1 MLCVCSRSD
10 PPFEHLAKRAV
21 AKLVAKVNPPA
32 CELKLILCQG
42 LELEVGRRV
51 RGGAAATVEDSE
63 DNDGD
68 DEHSATSGSA
78 DDDGHR
84 VRCRGGAGRVW
95 RGGVDN
101 ARALVLVVDC
111 VCIAALWGEDA
122 LPRAAD
128 ERRGPA
134 VGARHLPNQRA
145 CVVLCRSTKSGERGV
160 ERERESVCVCAL
172 WRRRGIRE
180 ERVHKHKHQNV
191 CTTRS
196 KVE

>member
-1 MLCVCSRSD
+1 M
-10 PPFEHLAKRAV
+10 
-21 AKLVAKVNPPA
+21 
-32 CELKLILCQG
+32 
-42 LELEVGRRV
+42 
-51 RGGAAATVEDSE
+51 RGGAAAKGEDSE

-145 CVVLCRSTKSGERGV
+145 CVVLCRNTKSGERGV
-160 ERERESVCVCAL
+160 ERERERVCVCVCACVVEEKGDK
-172 WRRRGIRE
+172 RGAGAQTQTSK
-180 ERVHKHKHQNV
+180 RVHNEEQSGMKTV
-191 CTTRS
+191 
-196 KVE
+196 